1 MARAVGNLPPDRS
14 QFGAMGAP
22 LDQRYPQPLF
32 QRPQLMAQGWLGRG
46 GGLCRL
52 SEMAMIGHRDEIF
65 ELA

>member
-1 MARAVGNLPPDRS
+1 
-14 QFGAMGAP
+14 MGAP